1 MQFKYILYLLFL
13 ILFACEHHSKN
24 INIKNKPEHKKT
36 VVQKD
41 NITVVQKD
49 NIKVSSD
56 KNEKKEIINIVYS
69 NKGFAFIY
77 DEDVDNL
84 LESNLDNTSLNIL
97 SPNLPKGTPV
107 RITNIINGKSLM
119 TIVKNKTVLPAF
131 YNSVITKRIAIE
143 LSINPNEPYVYIETI
158 NSNNLY
164 VANDVKTFDEEK
176 EVANKAPVDDILV
189 QSISLETEI
198 KESKTNNFVTNFN
211 YIIKFADFYFE
222 DSAIMLKNRLIEE
235 HNIENILIKKLSQ
248 NNFRVYKGPYKDF
261 EKLKKGFHNIDNLDF
276 DSIEIIKL

>member
-1 MQFKYILYLLFL
+1 MQFKHIIYFLFL
-13 ILFACEHHSKN
+13 ALFACEHHSEN
-24 INIKNKPEHKKT
+24 INIKNKPKDKKN

-41 NITVVQKD
+41 K
-49 NIKVSSD
+49 IKELKD

-69 NKGFAFIY
+69 NKGFALIY
-77 DEDVDNL
+77 DEDVNNS
-84 LESNLDNTSLNIL
+84 LENNLDNTSLNIL
-97 SPNLPKGTPV
+97 SPNLPTGTPV

-119 TIVKNKTVLPAF
+119 TIVKNKTDLPAF
-131 YNSVITKRIAIE
+131 YNSVITKRIVSE

-176 EVANKAPVDDILV
+176 QVANKAPVDDIMV

-222 DSAIMLKNRLIEE
+222 DSAVM
-235 HNIENILIKKLSQ
+235 
-248 NNFRVYKGPYKDF
+248 
-261 EKLKKGFHNIDNLDF
+261 LKKGYLKNIRLRI
-276 DSIEIIKL
+276 S